1 MTTPDAVST
10 QAGAPA
16 VARTYVTPV
25 RVGAALRRHAVLLV
39 LVFWWTA
46 TGILYALQ
54 RNVWTRGLA
63 ALGAAACLAAAAR
76 MLLASRD
83 DTSAPGGL
91 RAFFA
96 GALAWTAIITLFFEG
111 WIVGPSPESLG
122 AARRGWA
129 GAWSAITATWHWE
142 ALALAV
148 LAMVAWQLRGARN
161 RVALHTLL
169 LFWGAHQTA
178 KLNLFA
184 GVVNSGA
191 EIFPSYLAHLTAYF
205 GPARNTPLLWLTI
218 EAYAVMAVWLL
229 LPTLRSIDNGTRM
242 RRLVLAAL
250 AGLAAT
256 EHALLATRLPIM
268 LWELF
273 LRVGR
278 G

>member
-1 MTTPDAVST
+1 MTAPKVSSTPTTRLVAARV
-10 QAGAPA
+10 GAA
-16 VARTYVTPV
+16 N
-25 RVGAALRRHAVLLV
+25 VGAALRRHAVMLV

-46 TGILYALQ
+46 TGVLYALQ
-54 RNVWTRGLA
+54 RNPWTRGLA
-63 ALGAAACLAAAAR
+63 ALGALACVVASAR
-76 MLLASRD
+76 MLVASRD

-111 WIVGPSPESLG
+111 WVVGPPVEALG
-122 AARRGWA
+122 SATRGWD
-129 GAWSAITATWHWE
+129 GAWSAIRATWHWE
-142 ALALAV
+142 ALALVV
-148 LAMVAWQLRGARN
+148 LGAVAWGVRGARN
-161 RVALHTLL
+161 RVALWTLL

-178 KLNLFA
+178 KLNLFV

-191 EIFPSYLAHLTAYF
+191 EIFPPYLAHLPRYF
-205 GPARNTPLLWLTI
+205 GPAENSPLLWLTI
-218 EAYAVMAVWLL
+218 EGFAVLSIWML
-229 LPTLRSIDNGTRM
+229 LPAIRPLDNGARM
-242 RRLVLAAL
+242 RRLVIAAL
-250 AGLAAT
+250 AGLAAA